1 MTIDQQN
8 VFNSTLSYFID
19 RIRDFSLTYCCG
31 VAEISVEYSIKRL
44 GYSTATP
51 ELFAKE
57 FIRRYDNKFDPDN
70 DTGVAA
76 IVFTTTTDQYKDID
90 YITKLGATS
99 IQCGKNPKTK
109 NNIILFVLTIDSLRK
124 LSRKT

>member
-8 VFNSTLSYFID
+8 ILNVTVTYFMT
-19 RIRDFSLTYCCG
+19 RIKDYSLTYCCG
-31 VAEISVEYSIKRL
+31 VIEISVEYSIGRL
-44 GYSTATP
+44 RYSTATP

-76 IVFTTTTDQYKDID
+76 IVFTTTTDQTNDID

-99 IQCGKNPKTK
+99 IKCGENPKTK
-109 NNIILFVLTIDSLRK
+109 NNIILFVLTIDSLRE